1 MKKFVFVLLAFSLS
15 LSAQESVL
23 DSLEVQNLEEV
34 IVSSVRVKDNIP
46 IAFNNVSKEEI
57 SKRNLGQ
64 DIPILLNFLPNVV
77 TTSDAGAGIGYTGIR
92 IRGVNSQSTNVT
104 INGIPYND
112 AESLGTFWVDLPDF
126 SSSVENLQV
135 QRGIGTSVNG
145 SSAFGAS
152 INILTDKIS
161 QNPYF
166 ESANT
171 IGSFNTVKNN
181 FRFSTGLLNETIE
194 FSGRLSKIDSDGY
207 IDRASSDLKSYFLQ
221 LSYKKNKTLLKF
233 LNFGGHEITYQAWN
247 GIDLQTLEN
256 NRTYNPSGLY
266 YDLNGEERFHENEV
280 DNYKQDHFQ
289 FHWTQSFSENLSSNL
304 GLNLTNGRGYYEQY
318 NENGSEDFITRKWL
332 DNQFYVINYTLNY
345 LKNNNNIIFGSTYS
359 EYDGDHFGETIWSQN
374 SGDIEFT
381 DLFYNGNG
389 LKKDFS
395 NFIKSIY
402 QISNDVSIYAD
413 LQLRNIDYQTTGST
427 SNIDQLVVDKKYS
440 FFNPKAGLNYD
451 INQKNKIYFSLSK
464 AHREPT
470 RSDFENNINIQPEEL
485 IDYELGWKYNA
496 EKFFFNSNLYYMG
509 YKNQLVLTGAL
520 DDVGSPIR
528 ENSGKSYRTGIEIE
542 SVYKATNK
550 LNISANIS
558 LSENKNVDYKTN
570 YNGVITDW
578 GDTDISFSPNVISSA
593 GIQFSAS
600 QDLTFTLLNK
610 FVGNQYMSNTE
621 SNISKL
627 SSYSTTDL
635 NILYTIENSALW
647 MFGSAYFSEII
658 VTAMINNI
666 FNKEYVSNGYYYT
679 YDDTWSDPNLITT
692 IEGTGYYPQAKRNF
706 LLGLTF
712 KL

>member
-46 IAFNNVSKEEI
+46 IAFNNISKEEI

-304 GLNLTNGRGYYEQY
+304 GLNLTNGKGYYEQY

-402 QISNDVSIYAD
+402 QISNVVSIYAD

-496 EKFFFNSNLYYMG
+496 EKFLFNSNLYYMG

-593 GIQFSAS
+593 GIQFIAS
-600 QDLTFTLLNK
+600 QDLTLTLLNK

-627 SSYSTTDL
+627 SSYSTSDL
-635 NILYTIENSALW
+635 NILYTIKN
-647 MFGSAYFSEII
+647 SAYFSEII

-679 YDDTWSDPNLITT
+679 YDDTWSDPNSITT

>member
-1 MKKFVFVLLAFSLS
+1 MKKILFVLLAFSVS

-77 TTSDAGAGIGYTGIR
+77 TTSDAGAGFGYTGIR

-112 AESLGTFWVDLPDF
+112 AESLGTFWVDLPDL
-126 SSSVENLQV
+126 SSSIENLQV

-166 ESANT
+166 QSANT

-181 FRFSTGLLNETIE
+181 FRFSTGLLNEVIE

-345 LKNNNNIIFGSTYS
+345 FLNNNNNIIFGSTYS
-359 EYDGDHFGETIWSQN
+359 KYDGDHFGETIWSQN

-395 NFIKSIY
+395 NFIKSIF
-402 QISNDVSIYAD
+402 QISYDVSIYAD

-464 AHREPT
+464 AQREPT

-485 IDYELGWKYNA
+485 IDYELGWKYNS
-496 EKFFFNSNLYYMG
+496 EKFLFNSNLYYMS

-528 ENSGKSYRTGIEIE
+528 ENSGKTYRKGIELE
-542 SVYKATNK
+542 SVYEATNK

-558 LSENKNVDYKTN
+558 LSENKNIDYKTN

-578 GDTDISFSPNVISSA
+578 GDTDISFSPNIISSA
-593 GIQFSAS
+593 GVQFNAS
-600 QDLTFTLLNK
+600 EDLTFILFNK
-610 FVGNQYMSNTE
+610 FVGDQYMSNTE
-621 SNISKL
+621 SMISKL
-627 SSYSTTDL
+627 SSYSTIDFSM
-635 NILYTIENSALW
+635 LYTIKNSK
-647 MFGSAYFSEII
+647 YFSEIVI
-658 VTAMINNI
+658 TAMLNNI

-679 YDDTWSDPNLITT
+679 YDDTWSDPNIITT

-706 LLGLTF
+706 LLGFTF

>member
-1 MKKFVFVLLAFSLS
+1 MKKFVFVLFAFSLS
-15 LSAQESVL
+15 LSAQKSVL

-46 IAFNNVSKEEI
+46 IAFNNISKEEI

-381 DLFYNGNG
+381 DFFYNGNG

-413 LQLRNIDYQTTGST
+413 LQLRNIDYQTFGST

-485 IDYELGWKYNA
+485 IDYELGWKYNG

-528 ENSGKSYRTGIEIE
+528 ENSGKSYRMGIELE

-635 NILYTIENSALW
+635 NILYTIKN
-647 MFGSAYFSEII
+647 SAYFSEII
-658 VTAMINNI
+658 FTAMINNI

>member
-46 IAFNNVSKEEI
+46 IAFNNISKEEI

-266 YDLNGEERFHENEV
+266 YDLNGVERFHENEV

-332 DNQFYVINYTLNY
+332 DNEFYVINYTLNY

-359 EYDGDHFGETIWSQN
+359 KYDGDHFGKTIWSQN

-381 DLFYNGNG
+381 DLFYDGNG

-451 INQKNKIYFSLSK
+451 LNQKNKIYFSLSK

-496 EKFFFNSNLYYMG
+496 EKFLFNSNLYYMS

-528 ENSGKSYRTGIEIE
+528 ENSGKSYRTGIELE

-635 NILYTIENSALW
+635 NILYTIKN
-647 MFGSAYFSEII
+647 SAYFSEII

-666 FNKEYVSNGYYYT
+666 FDKEYVSNGFYYT

>member
-332 DNQFYVINYTLNY
+332 DNQFYVVNYTLNY

-359 EYDGDHFGETIWSQN
+359 KYDGDHFGETIWSQN

-528 ENSGKSYRTGIEIE
+528 ENSGKSYRTGIELE

-558 LSENKNVDYKTN
+558 FSENKNVDYKTN

-635 NILYTIENSALW
+635 NILYTIKN
-647 MFGSAYFSEII
+647 SAYFSEII

>member
-345 LKNNNNIIFGSTYS
+345 LKNNNNIIFGSTFS

-413 LQLRNIDYQTTGST
+413 LQLRNIDYQTLGST

-528 ENSGKSYRTGIEIE
+528 ENSGKSYRMGIELE

-593 GIQFSAS
+593 GIQFIAS
-600 QDLTFTLLNK
+600 QDLTLTLLNK

-635 NILYTIENSALW
+635 NILYTIKN
-647 MFGSAYFSEII
+647 SAYFSEII
-658 VTAMINNI
+658 FTAMINNI

>member
-1 MKKFVFVLLAFSLS
+1 MKKILFVLLAFSVS

-77 TTSDAGAGIGYTGIR
+77 TTSDAGAGFGYTGIR

-112 AESLGTFWVDLPDF
+112 AESLGTFWVDLPDL
-126 SSSVENLQV
+126 SSSIENLQV

-166 ESANT
+166 QSANT

-181 FRFSTGLLNETIE
+181 FRFSTGLLNEVIE

-345 LKNNNNIIFGSTYS
+345 FLNNNNNIIFGSTYS
-359 EYDGDHFGETIWSQN
+359 KYDGDHFGEIIWSQN

-381 DLFYNGNG
+381 NLFYNGNG

-395 NFIKSIY
+395 NFIKSIF
-402 QISNDVSIYAD
+402 QISYDVSIYAD

-464 AHREPT
+464 AQREPT

-496 EKFFFNSNLYYMG
+496 EKFLFNSNLYYMS

-528 ENSGKSYRTGIEIE
+528 ENSGKTYRKGIELE
-542 SVYKATNK
+542 SVYEATNK

-558 LSENKNVDYKTN
+558 LSENKNIDYKTN

-578 GDTDISFSPNVISSA
+578 GDTDISFSPNIISSA
-593 GIQFSAS
+593 GVQFNAS
-600 QDLTFTLLNK
+600 EDLTFILFNK
-610 FVGNQYMSNTE
+610 FVGDQYMSNTE
-621 SNISKL
+621 SMISKL
-627 SSYSTTDL
+627 SSYSTIDFSM
-635 NILYTIENSALW
+635 LYTIKNSK
-647 MFGSAYFSEII
+647 YFSEIVI
-658 VTAMINNI
+658 TAMLNNI

-679 YDDTWSDPNLITT
+679 YDDTWSDPNIITT

-706 LLGLTF
+706 LLGFTF

>member
-413 LQLRNIDYQTTGST
+413 LQLRNIDYQTFGST

-528 ENSGKSYRTGIEIE
+528 ENSGKSYRTGIELE

-558 LSENKNVDYKTN
+558 FSENKNVDYKTN

-635 NILYTIENSALW
+635 NILYTIKN
-647 MFGSAYFSEII
+647 SAYFSEII

>member
-46 IAFNNVSKEEI
+46 IAFNNISKEEI

-166 ESANT
+166 QSANT

-181 FRFSTGLLNETIE
+181 FRFSTGLLNEVIE

-345 LKNNNNIIFGSTYS
+345 FLNNNNNIIFGSTYS
-359 EYDGDHFGETIWSQN
+359 KYDGDHFGETIWSQN

-395 NFIKSIY
+395 NFIKSIF
-402 QISNDVSIYAD
+402 QISYDVSIYAD

-464 AHREPT
+464 AQREPT

-485 IDYELGWKYNA
+485 IDYELGWKYNS
-496 EKFFFNSNLYYMG
+496 EKFLFNSNLYYMS

-528 ENSGKSYRTGIEIE
+528 ENSGKTYRKGIELE
-542 SVYKATNK
+542 SVYEATNK

-558 LSENKNVDYKTN
+558 LSENKNIDYKTN

-578 GDTDISFSPNVISSA
+578 GDTDISFSPNIISSA
-593 GIQFSAS
+593 GVQFNAS
-600 QDLTFTLLNK
+600 EDLTFILFNK
-610 FVGNQYMSNTE
+610 FVGDQYMSNTE
-621 SNISKL
+621 SMISKL
-627 SSYSTTDL
+627 SSYSTIDFSM
-635 NILYTIENSALW
+635 LYTIKNSK
-647 MFGSAYFSEII
+647 YFSEIVI
-658 VTAMINNI
+658 TAMLNNI

-679 YDDTWSDPNLITT
+679 YDDTWSDPNIITT

-706 LLGLTF
+706 LLGFTF

>member
-34 IVSSVRVKDNIP
+34 IVSSVRVKENIP

-359 EYDGDHFGETIWSQN
+359 KYDGDHFGETIWSQN

-413 LQLRNIDYQTTGST
+413 LQLRNIDYQTFGST

-485 IDYELGWKYNA
+485 IDYELGWKYNS

-528 ENSGKSYRTGIEIE
+528 ENSGKSYRTGIELE

-558 LSENKNVDYKTN
+558 FSENKNVDYKTN

-593 GIQFSAS
+593 GIQFNAS
-600 QDLTFTLLNK
+600 QDLTFALLNK

-635 NILYTIENSALW
+635 NILYRIKN
-647 MFGSAYFSEII
+647 SAYFSEII

>member
-1 MKKFVFVLLAFSLS
+1 MKKIVFVLLAFSLS

-23 DSLEVQNLEEV
+23 DSLEIQNLEEV

-304 GLNLTNGRGYYEQY
+304 GLNLTNGKGYYEQY

-496 EKFFFNSNLYYMG
+496 EKFLFNSNLYYMG

-528 ENSGKSYRTGIEIE
+528 ENSGKSYRMGIELE

-635 NILYTIENSALW
+635 NILYTIKN
-647 MFGSAYFSEII
+647 SAYFSEII

-692 IEGTGYYPQAKRNF
+692 IERTGYYPQAKRNF

>member
-1 MKKFVFVLLAFSLS
+1 MKKIVFLLLAFSLS

-23 DSLEVQNLEEV
+23 DSLEIQNLEEV

-126 SSSVENLQV
+126 SSSIENLQV

-304 GLNLTNGRGYYEQY
+304 GLNLTNGGGYYEQY

>member
-304 GLNLTNGRGYYEQY
+304 GLNLTNGKGYYEQY

-528 ENSGKSYRTGIEIE
+528 ENSGKSYRMGIELE

-600 QDLTFTLLNK
+600 QDLTLTFLNK

-635 NILYTIENSALW
+635 NILYTIKN
-647 MFGSAYFSEII
+647 SAYFSEII

>member
-1 MKKFVFVLLAFSLS
+1 MKKFVFVLLAFGLS

-181 FRFSTGLLNETIE
+181 FRFSTGLLNETLE

-451 INQKNKIYFSLSK
+451 INQNNKIYFSLSK

-528 ENSGKSYRTGIEIE
+528 ENSGKSYRMGIELE

-593 GIQFSAS
+593 GIQFIAS
-600 QDLTFTLLNK
+600 QDLTLTLLNK

-621 SNISKL
+621 SNISML

-635 NILYTIENSALW
+635 NILYTIKN
-647 MFGSAYFSEII
+647 SAYFSEII

>member
-1 MKKFVFVLLAFSLS
+1 MKKIVFVLLAFSLS

-23 DSLEVQNLEEV
+23 DSLEIQNLEEV

-221 LSYKKNKTLLKF
+221 LSHKKNKTLLKF

-304 GLNLTNGRGYYEQY
+304 GLNLTNGKGYYEQY

-635 NILYTIENSALW
+635 NILYTIKN
-647 MFGSAYFSEII
+647 SAYFSEII

-679 YDDTWSDPNLITT
+679 YDDTWSDPNSITT

>member
-332 DNQFYVINYTLNY
+332 DNQFYVVNYTLNY

-359 EYDGDHFGETIWSQN
+359 KYDGDHFGETIWSQN

-413 LQLRNIDYQTTGST
+413 LQLRNIDYQTFGST

-528 ENSGKSYRTGIEIE
+528 ENSGKSYRTGIELE

-558 LSENKNVDYKTN
+558 FSENKNVDYKTN

-593 GIQFSAS
+593 GIQFNAS
-600 QDLTFTLLNK
+600 QDLTFALLNK

-635 NILYTIENSALW
+635 NILYTIKN
-647 MFGSAYFSEII
+647 SAYFSEII
-658 VTAMINNI
+658 FTAMINNI

>member
-181 FRFSTGLLNETIE
+181 FRFSTGLLNETFE

-413 LQLRNIDYQTTGST
+413 LQLRNIDYQTSGST

-485 IDYELGWKYNA
+485 IDYELGWKYNS

-528 ENSGKSYRTGIEIE
+528 ENSGKSYRTGIELE
-542 SVYKATNK
+542 SVFKATNK

-635 NILYTIENSALW
+635 NILYTIKN
-647 MFGSAYFSEII
+647 SAYFSEII
-658 VTAMINNI
+658 FTAMINNI

-679 YDDTWSDPNLITT
+679 YDDTWSNPNLITT

>member
-413 LQLRNIDYQTTGST
+413 LQLRNIDYQTLGST

-485 IDYELGWKYNA
+485 IDYELGWKYNS

-528 ENSGKSYRTGIEIE
+528 ENSGKSYRMGIELE

-593 GIQFSAS
+593 GIQFIAS
-600 QDLTFTLLNK
+600 QDLTLTLLNK

-635 NILYTIENSALW
+635 NILYTIKN
-647 MFGSAYFSEII
+647 SAYFSEII

>member
-46 IAFNNVSKEEI
+46 IAFNNISKEEI

-304 GLNLTNGRGYYEQY
+304 GLNLTNGKGYYEQY

-413 LQLRNIDYQTTGST
+413 LQLRNIDYQTSGST

-496 EKFFFNSNLYYMG
+496 EKFLFNSNLYYMG

-528 ENSGKSYRTGIEIE
+528 ENSGKSYRMGIELE

-593 GIQFSAS
+593 GIQFIAS
-600 QDLTFTLLNK
+600 QDLTLTLLNK

-627 SSYSTTDL
+627 SSYSTSDL
-635 NILYTIENSALW
+635 NILYTIKN
-647 MFGSAYFSEII
+647 SAYFSEII

-679 YDDTWSDPNLITT
+679 YDDTWSDPNSITT